1 MTSVDVNLSTYIDY
15 NKKNK
20 KERPKFDVGDHL
32 RISNFLKKWF
42 CKRLCSKLIW
52 RSVITKVKKYCA
64 MNIRY

>member
-32 RISNFLKKWF
+32 RISNF
-42 CKRLCSKLIW
+42 
-52 RSVITKVKKYCA
+52 
-64 MNIRY
+64 